1 MISSKF
7 IWFRISSSNRVSP
20 GELIFEF
27 GNLAVDK
34 CIIDSDRYLSGDPL
48 SSVKRKGRRSALI
61 LGRTSL
67 FTTSTLGGP
76 KRRQAL
82 AAKVSS
88 RSTPNS
94 SPSNR
99 RTPRRSSTLQSFTPG
114 RAVTGFIGIDA
125 GSTSTKAAVLD
136 KNGEILSKN
145 YQLSNG
151 NPIQDTIEAFEKA
164 SSADRIQ
171 GRASLQ
177 VLRIRV
183 ETIDYFLGRYRED
196 IVKRGNTERD
206 IEAQLSV
213 FERSLRGQAD
223 SRPDIAMAG
232 N

>member
-1 MISSKF
+1 MREAWQTNIPRMWKDRKVE
-7 IWFRISSSNRVSP
+7 IP
-20 GELIFEF
+20 EGTTPEELIKVPENAQYFAALGSVEF
-27 GNLAVDK
+27 GK
-34 CIIDSDRYLSGDPL
+34 EEEPEIGRYLGTDKL
-48 SSVKRKGRRSALI
+48 LYYI
-61 LGRTSL
+61 D
-67 FTTSTLGGP
+67 F
-76 KRRQAL
+76 
-82 AAKVSS
+82 
-88 RSTPNS
+88 
-94 SPSNR
+94 
-99 RTPRRSSTLQSFTPG
+99 G
-114 RAVTGFIGIDA
+114 RAEEKVTSGGKGLVAEDAELVAFKSAYAKKKFDPAEFYPGQVVSGFIGIDA